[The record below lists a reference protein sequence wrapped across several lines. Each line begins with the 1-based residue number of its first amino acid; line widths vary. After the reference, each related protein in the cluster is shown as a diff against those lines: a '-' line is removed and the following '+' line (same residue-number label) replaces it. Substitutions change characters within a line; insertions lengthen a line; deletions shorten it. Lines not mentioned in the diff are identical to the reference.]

1 MERFT
6 YALTVTTALGSGLM
20 AGLFFIFS
28 NTIMAAL
35 GRLTPAN
42 GIGAMQAINVA
53 ILNPV
58 FLLTFM
64 GTAVLSVMLVI
75 AALLGWHAGAGA
87 GWIYSDAALYLIGI
101 IGVTMIVNVPMNN
114 VLIAVEPGSV
124 NGAAFWADYLV
135 KWTRWNHVRTVAG
148 VLATLSFALA
158 LR

>member
-1 MERFT
+1 MERLT
-6 YALTVTTALGSGLM
+6 YALTVAAVLGSGLM

-35 GRLTPAN
+35 GRLAPAS

-64 GTAVLSVMLVI
+64 GTAVLSLMLVV
-75 AALLGWHAGAGA
+75 AAMMGWHTGAGVGWIHAGAA
-87 GWIYSDAALYLIGI
+87 FYLIGI

-114 VLIAVEPGSV
+114 ALMAVEPASTE
-124 NGAAFWADYLV
+124 GATFWADYLV
-135 KWTRWNHVRTVAG
+135 NWTRWNHVRTLSG
-148 VLATLSFALA
+148 VLAALSFVLA